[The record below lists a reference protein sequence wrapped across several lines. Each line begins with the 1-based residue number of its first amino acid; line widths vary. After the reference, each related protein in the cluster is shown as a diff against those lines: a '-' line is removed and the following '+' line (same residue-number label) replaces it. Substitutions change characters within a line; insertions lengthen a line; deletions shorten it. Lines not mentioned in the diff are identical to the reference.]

1 MKKHLNR
8 RVLSKESM
16 ALIHG
21 KSLDILEQIGLR
33 VPCEEFYKPLEESGA
48 LVDRAGKTVK
58 FPKDLVERTIQGI
71 RRQIDGGE
79 KQCLLNGVTSPS
91 TPDDTVR
98 LKFAGAAIEFL
109 DPLTHQVRE
118 PEELDLIRLV
128 MLGESIPQVTFVG
141 NPVCYLRD
149 KSGKAIP
156 GPLQRVKTAALVAKY
171 TTKYGSNEVWNDKE
185 LELLIELGSIVRGGK
200 KDFFDNP
207 CFVTAK
213 ETIAP
218 LQFPEEDSR
227 VLCMLAE
234 KNLPCTIIPM
244 PLSGGTAPITMGA
257 NIAMTVAEVL
267 GVFVCIRSKYPNAM
281 VGGGVLSGVMDMR
294 RGSASF
300 AAPET
305 LLQDLGAA
313 NLFADLYG
321 QDFAIGTGYID
332 APLPGAQ
339 SAAEILARIQA
350 SRSIGHCYYP
360 VGLLF
365 GGKRWSPIQAYIGL
379 EMAMYAHRIDAEIN
393 VSEEDIP
400 VDLIKSVGIGGN
412 YLGEDHT
419 FENFR
424 ANVWLPDLME
434 RTISHSDADAMVDN
448 ARQKWEAFTQ
458 KEIEPAVS
466 KEMAKEIDAWEK
478 KAIDILMR

>member
-1 MKKHLNR
+1 MQKQLNR

-16 ALIHG
+16 DLIHA
-21 KSLDILEQIGLR
+21 KSLEILEQVGLW
-33 VPCEEFYKPLEESGA
+33 VPYEGFYEPLEANGA
-48 LVDRAGKTVK
+48 RVDRARKTVK
-58 FPKDLVERTIQGI
+58 FPGDLVERTLEGI
-71 RRQIDGGE
+71 RRQIAGGE
-79 KQCLLNGVTSPS
+79 KQFLLNGVTSPG
-91 TPDDTVR
+91 TPDDSIR

-109 DPLTHQVRE
+109 DPLTNRVRE

-128 MLGESIPQVTFVG
+128 MLGESIPEVTFVG

-149 KSGKAIP
+149 RNGHAIP

-185 LELLIELGSIVRGGK
+185 LELLIELGSIVRGGTEA
-200 KDFFDNP
+200 FFSNP

-234 KNLPCTIIPM
+234 RKLPCTIIPM
-244 PLSGGTAPITMGA
+244 PLSGGTAPITLGA
-257 NIAMTVAEVL
+257 NIAMTAAEVL
-267 GVFVCIRSKYPNAM
+267 GVFVCIRCKYPEAM

-294 RGSASF
+294 KGSASF

-313 NLFADLYG
+313 NLFADRYG

-332 APLPGAQ
+332 AALPGAQ

-360 VGLLF
+360 VGLLN
-365 GGKRWSPIQAYIGL
+365 GGKRWSPVQAYIGL
-379 EMAMYAHRIDAEIN
+379 EMAKYAHGIGGEAK

-400 VDLIKSVGIGGN
+400 LDLIRSVGIGGN

-434 RTISHSDADAMVDN
+434 RSHSGRGGDAMVDN
-448 ARQKWEAFTQ
+448 ARQKWEAFLN

-466 KEMAKEIDAWEK
+466 KETAKEIDEWEK
-478 KAIDILMR
+478 RAARILME